1 MTMTD
6 PLDQRAGRI
15 TPTGEQGRH
24 GDAGSRPVRRGPV
37 RVKGELWRP
46 ESVGGRGPHVD
57 PEPYADP
64 DLYADPGLY
73 TGPDPYAGQ
82 GPHAAPDPYIGQG
95 PYTAPEGAA
104 ARDPF
109 ADRPNSHYGPRRAH
123 ARHPKKRR
131 RLRRAVLVLLG
142 VVVVAAGGT
151 YGWAETRLQRDVDL
165 GAYGDRPP
173 PGEGTNYLIVGS
185 DSRDG
190 LSEDD
195 VKNLHAG
202 GGGGRRTDSMMLL
215 HTGSHGTSMVSLPRD
230 SWVTVPGRLDTTTGK
245 TKRPEGDKLNA
256 AFSYGGPELLVHTV
270 EKNTGLRIDHYA
282 EIGFAGFVNIVDA
295 IGGVR
300 MCLDRDIKDKKS
312 GADLRKGCHTLSGRQ
327 ALAFVRERHQE
338 KEGDLGRSKNQQK
351 FLSTLA
357 HQAARPD
364 TLFDPLEIGP
374 AVQAGL
380 DTLIVDKDMS
390 LSDLSR
396 MFRAV
401 QSVTGGHGKQ
411 IHVPVS
417 GIGVPTSKGNVLK
430 WDARRSARLFDD
442 LRYDRPVTETGK
454 TSRHRGGA
462 ARRAPSRDARPQQ
475 REERRAER

>member
-1 MTMTD
+1 MTD
-6 PLDQRAGRI
+6 PLDQRAGRT

-37 RVKGELWRP
+37 RVTGELWRP
-46 ESVGGRGPHVD
+46 EPEDGPGPYVE
-57 PEPYADP
+57 PELHTDP
-64 DLYADPGLY
+64 DLYADPELY
-73 TGPDPYAGQ
+73 ADPGPYAGQ
-82 GPHAAPDPYIGQG
+82 DPS
-95 PYTAPEGAA
+95 AVPEGAA
-104 ARDPF
+104 ARERF
-109 ADRPNSHYGPRRAH
+109 AERPSSRYGPRRAH
-123 ARHPKKRR
+123 ARQPKKRR
-131 RLRRAVLVLLG
+131 MLRRAVLVLLAA
-142 VVVVAAGGT
+142 VVVVAGGT

-195 VKNLHAG
+195 VKDLHAG

-215 HTGSHGTSMVSLPRD
+215 HTGAHGTSMVSLPRD
-230 SWVTVPGRLDTTTGK
+230 SWITVPGRLDTSTGK

-270 EKNTGLRIDHYA
+270 EKNTGLRVDHYA

-300 MCLDRDIKDKKS
+300 MCLDRDIKDEKS
-312 GADLRKGCHTLSGRQ
+312 GADLRKGCHTLNGKQ

-338 KEGDLGRSKNQQK
+338 REGDLGRSRNQQK

-364 TLFDPLEIGP
+364 TLFDPLKIGP

-380 DTLIVDKDMS
+380 DTLIVDKGMS
-390 LSDLSR
+390 LRDLSR

-417 GIGVPTSKGNVLK
+417 GIGIPTPKGNVLK
-430 WDARRSARLFDD
+430 WDVRRSARLFDD
-442 LRYDRPVTETGK
+442 LRHDRPVTETGK

-462 ARRAPSRDARPQQ
+462 VSRAPSPGDRPQ
-475 REERRAER
+475 RRKEQQAER

>member
-1 MTMTD
+1 MTD

-15 TPTGEQGRH
+15 TPTGEQGWT
-24 GDAGSRPVRRGPV
+24 GDAGSRPVRRAPV
-37 RVKGELWRP
+37 QVTGELWRP
-46 ESVGGRGPHVD
+46 EPEGSGGPYVAPD
-57 PEPYADP
+57 LYADP
-64 DLYADPGLY
+64 DLYA
-73 TGPDPYAGQ
+73 GPDPYA
-82 GPHAAPDPYIGQG
+82 DQG
-95 PYTAPEGAA
+95 PYADPEGAA
-104 ARDPF
+104 PRARF
-109 ADRPNSHYGPRRAH
+109 AERPSSHYGPRRAH
-123 ARHPKKRR
+123 ARQPKKRR
-131 RLRRAVLVLLG
+131 RLRRAVLVLLAA
-142 VVVVAAGGT
+142 VVVAAGGT

-190 LSEDD
+190 LSEGD
-195 VKNLHAG
+195 VKDLHAG

-215 HTGSHGTSMVSLPRD
+215 HTGAHGTSMVSLPRD
-230 SWVTVPGRLDTTTGK
+230 SWVTLPGRLDTSTGK

-295 IGGVR
+295 LGGVR
-300 MCLDRDIKDKKS
+300 MCLDRDIKDEKS
-312 GADLRKGCHTLSGRQ
+312 GADLRKGCHTLNGRQ

-364 TLFDPLEIGP
+364 TLFDPLKIGP
-374 AVQAGL
+374 AAQAGL

-390 LSDLSR
+390 LRDLSR

-417 GIGVPTSKGNVLK
+417 GIGVPTPKGNVLK

-462 ARRAPSRDARPQQ
+462 LSRAPSRDDRPLN
-475 REERRAER
+475 ASAH

>member
-1 MTMTD
+1 MTD
-6 PLDQRAGRI
+6 PLDQRAGRT
-15 TPTGEQGRH
+15 TPTGEQGRY

-37 RVKGELWRP
+37 RVTGELWRP
-46 ESVGGRGPHVD
+46 EPGGGRGPYAD
-57 PEPYADP
+57 PEMYADP
-64 DLYADPGLY
+64 DLSADPG
-73 TGPDPYAGQ
+73 PYAGQ
-82 GPHAAPDPYIGQG
+82 VPYA
-95 PYTAPEGAA
+95 TPEDTA
-104 ARDPF
+104 ARERF
-109 ADRPNSHYGPRRAH
+109 AERPSSRYGPRRAH
-123 ARHPKKRR
+123 ARQPKKRR
-131 RLRRAVLVLLG
+131 RLRRAALVLLA

-190 LSEDD
+190 LSEGD
-195 VKNLHAG
+195 VKDLHAG

-215 HTGSHGTSMVSLPRD
+215 HTGAHGTSMVSLPRD
-230 SWVTVPGRLDTTTGK
+230 SWITVPGRLDTSTGK

-300 MCLDRDIKDKKS
+300 MCLDRDIKDEKS
-312 GADLRKGCHTLSGRQ
+312 GADLRKGCQTLNGKQ

-338 KEGDLGRSKNQQK
+338 KEGDLGRSRNQQK

-364 TLFDPLEIGP
+364 TLFDPLKIGP

-390 LSDLSR
+390 LPDLSR

-401 QSVTGGHGKQ
+401 QNVTGGHGKQ
-411 IHVPVS
+411 INVPVS
-417 GIGVPTSKGNVLK
+417 GIGVPTPKGNVLK

-454 TSRHRGGA
+454 TSRHRVGA
-462 ARRAPSRDARPQQ
+462 VRRAPSRDDRRQQ
-475 REERRAER
+475 KERQAGR